1 MKLVE
6 SIRPCHD
13 HVLKTTKKKFENPAI
28 EYRNVLTLSWL
39 LARSKSFF
47 SLYFASLTPELLQ
60 EESNHTFYL
69 PTKDQ
74 TACLFLTI

>member
-1 MKLVE
+1 MTLGVVE
-6 SIRPCHD
+6 LTWLGS
-13 HVLKTTKKKFENPAI
+13 ENQAI
-28 EYRNVLTLSWL
+28 EYKNVLTLSWL

-47 SLYFASLTPELLQ
+47 SLYFASLTPEFLQ
-60 EESNHTFYL
+60 DESNYTFYL